1 MVTAEEIRRNLD
13 IVRENLASA
22 AAASGRKLDEIAL
35 MGVSKFQ
42 PAESILTAFGCGL
55 RLFGENRVQERESKS
70 ASLGGIR
77 AEWHM
82 IGTLQR
88 NKARKAL
95 ALFDCIQSVN
105 DAALAAD
112 LERIIAESPEETKFA
127 RPYPIMVE
135 VNVSGEEMKQGVTPE
150 KCFALIDNIAVKC
163 PHVEIHGLMTIGPL
177 SDDEKK
183 IRDSFRT
190 LRELKEGANERFGF
204 AMRHLSMG
212 MSGDYAAAI
221 GEGSTIVRIGTAIFG
236 TRNKQF

>member
-22 AAASGRKLDEIAL
+22 AAASGRKPDEIAL

-70 ASLGGIR
+70 ASLGGIQ

-112 LERIIAESPEETKFA
+112 LERIIAENPEETKFA

-135 VNVSGEEMKQGVTPE
+135 VNVSGEEMKQGVAPE
-150 KCFALIDNIAVKC
+150 KCFALIDNIAV
-163 PHVEIHGLMTIGPL
+163 PIRTIVLP
-177 SDDEKK
+177 SP
-183 IRDSFRT
+183 I
-190 LRELKEGANERFGF
+190 
-204 AMRHLSMG
+204 
-212 MSGDYAAAI
+212 AAA
-221 GEGSTIVRIGTAIFG
+221 
-236 TRNKQF
+236 

>member
-1 MVTAEEIRRNLD
+1 MVTADEIRRNLEA
-13 IVRENLASA
+13 VRENLSSA
-22 AAASGRKLDEIAL
+22 AAASGRKPEEIAL

-42 PAESILTAFGCGL
+42 PAESVLAASECGL
-55 RLFGENRVQERESKS
+55 SLFGENRVQERESKS
-70 ASLGGIR
+70 ASLAGIK

-82 IGTLQR
+82 IGSLQK
-88 NKARKAL
+88 NKARRAL
-95 ALFDCIQSVN
+95 AMFDCIQSV
-105 DAALAAD
+105 DDIALAET
-112 LERIIAESPEETKFA
+112 LERIIGENPEETKFA

-135 VNVSGEEMKQGVTPE
+135 VNVSGENTKQGVAPE

-163 PHVEIHGLMTIGPL
+163 PHVEIYGLMTIGPL
-177 SDDEKK
+177 SVDERK

-190 LRELKEGANERFGF
+190 LRELKEEAKKRFDF

-236 TRNKQF
+236 ARDKQP